1 MGTRKTI
8 NRSSGNG
15 GVKVTPLRIFVVE
28 DDETLRNL
36 YVDAMKN
43 APDVHCV
50 GAFGSVEEV
59 MPVLDDELPNVI
71 LMDIG
76 LPGMSGIEG
85 VRKIKMLHPTIDILM
100 LTVFDEEEMIFES
113 ICAGASGYILKN
125 VRTVELIKSIKEIQK
140 GAPMSPMI
148 ARRVLE
154 MLRGRRPVPRN
165 DFQLTSRETDI
176 LQWLVKGMS
185 FKQIGLELFISPLT
199 VHSHIKRI
207 YEKLHVH
214 SKSEAVATVMKNRI
228 F

>member
-1 MGTRKTI
+1 MDPRKAI
-8 NRSSGNG
+8 NRSSGSSG
-15 GVKVTPLRIFVVE
+15 AKVTPLRIFVVE

-36 YVDAMKN
+36 YIDAIKN
-43 APDVHCV
+43 ASDLRCV

-59 MPVLDDELPNVI
+59 MPMLDDELPDVI

-85 VRKIKMLHPTIDILM
+85 VRKIKLLHPTIDILM
-100 LTVFDEEEMIFES
+100 LTIFDEEETIFES

-125 VRTVELIKSIKEIQK
+125 VRTVELIKSIKEIPK
-140 GAPMSPMI
+140 GAPMSPTI

-154 MLRGRRPVPRN
+154 MLRGERPASRN
-165 DFQLTSRETDI
+165 DFQLTPRETDI

-185 FKQIGLELFISPLT
+185 FKQIGMELFISPLT

-214 SKSEAVATVMKNRI
+214 SKSEAVAKVMKTRM